1 MIMIKFQMFFFI
13 ESFDVLHVIRII
25 FIKVKVKSLLYLV
38 CVSFEPMRDYAGL
51 SYASLDLVMPRWFGY
66 VSIEP
71 MRDYAGFGY
80 ASLLFRLCF
89 VGFGYVSIVFVV
101 SVMFL

>member
-38 CVSFEPMRDYAGL
+38 CVSFEPMRDYAG
-51 SYASLDLVMPRWFGY
+51 
-66 VSIEP
+66 
-71 MRDYAGFGY
+71 FGY

>member
-1 MIMIKFQMFFFI
+1 
-13 ESFDVLHVIRII
+13 
-25 FIKVKVKSLLYLV
+25 
-38 CVSFEPMRDYAGL
+38 
-51 SYASLDLVMPRWFGY
+51 
-66 VSIEP
+66 

-89 VGFGYVSIVFVV
+89 VDSVKYPMNLFEIMRDLVMPRCCFVGFGYVSFVFVV